1 MEEVLNMSTKEL
13 ERYDVL
19 NGVKR
24 KVMTQVKAAELL
36 GITDRQVRN
45 LLTILKRK
53 GPCGL
58 VSRKRGLAS
67 NRRKSAAF
75 RHQVLSIIQEK
86 YEDFGPS
93 FANEKLADIHKLNV
107 STETLRKWMMEA
119 HIWNPRQ
126 RKVKTHPLRKR
137 KDCFGE
143 MIQVDGS
150 HEYWFEERG
159 DRCALIVFV
168 DDATGKITSLHFSK
182 GESLDA
188 YFKAMEKHLRRYG
201 KPLSIY
207 SDHFS
212 VFDSQV
218 EGNLTQFKRA
228 LETLGIKSL
237 LANSPQAK
245 GRVERANRTLQDRL
259 IKEMRLLHIN
269 TIEEANEYADKF
281 VEIFNKNF
289 SKEPVNHFDAHR
301 PLETM
306 VDLSRVLSRY
316 EERTLTKDAA
326 FQFHNRF
333 YKIVEASEGKILRSK
348 KIEVRMGKEEAIRVF
363 LGDKELMVV
372 PTDTVREGRVVQQ
385 AMAESQRKERS
396 YWAPSAA
403 HPWKRAAYMKRTCEL
418 LKKAV

>member
-19 NGVKR
+19 NGVNK
-24 KVMTQVKAAELL
+24 KTMTQIKAAELL
-36 GITDRQVRN
+36 GITDRKIRN

-58 VSRKRGLAS
+58 MSRKRGVAS
-67 NRRKSAAF
+67 NRRKSADF
-75 RHQVLSIIQEK
+75 KHQVLSIIQEK

-93 FANEKLADIHKLNV
+93 FANEKLADVHKLNV

-119 HIWNPRQ
+119 HIWNPRR
-126 RKVKTHPLRKR
+126 RKGKTHPLRKR

-150 HEYWFEERG
+150 HEFWFEERG

-168 DDATGKITSLHFSK
+168 DDATGKITSLQFSK

-188 YFKAMEKHLRRYG
+188 YFKAMEKHLKRYG

-259 IKEMRLLHIN
+259 IKEMRLLGSPKH
-269 TIEEANEYADKF
+269 
-281 VEIFNKNF
+281 V
-289 SKEPVNHFDAHR
+289 
-301 PLETM
+301 
-306 VDLSRVLSRY
+306 VLIGIHCNDR
-316 EERTLTKDAA
+316 
-326 FQFHNRF
+326 
-333 YKIVEASEGKILRSK
+333 
-348 KIEVRMGKEEAIRVF
+348 
-363 LGDKELMVV
+363 
-372 PTDTVREGRVVQQ
+372 
-385 AMAESQRKERS
+385 
-396 YWAPSAA
+396 
-403 HPWKRAAYMKRTCEL
+403 
-418 LKKAV
+418 